1 MLKKL
6 SIAAVGLGLLIGC
19 TQMMEQRAAS
29 ITVPEVAPGAS
40 YVGNDT
46 CIECH
51 EEYTND
57 PNNVH
62 RRIASFEAYGY
73 RHGCEACHGP
83 GSAHVDAE
91 GDTDVILTFGEDG
104 LGPDEVAG
112 VCTTCH
118 QSGEQMHWASSEH
131 AFNDVTCTD
140 CHNVHYNSE
149 HYLLKE
155 KSIDLCVSCHSNQK
169 ARMYSISHHPLREGY
184 MTCDS
189 CHAPHGNATG
199 AAGMLK
205 TEERVN
211 DLCLECHAR
220 YQGPFVYE
228 HAPVAES
235 CLECH
240 DPHGT
245 VANNLLKQN
254 EPFLCLQC
262 HEGHFHGMR
271 TGVVGQLQDTFGNS
285 AINIDGSNGGGG
297 STAPGSNVGDLNI
310 EGRDS
315 HDWAQG
321 FLTKCSTCHQQ
332 VHGSDLPSQV
342 QRLHGTGL
350 TR

>member
-6 SIAAVGLGLLIGC
+6 SIAAAGLGLLIGC
-19 TQMMEQRAAS
+19 TQMIEQRVVD
-29 ITVPEVAPGAS
+29 IKVPEVAPGAM

-51 EEYTND
+51 EDNAHD
-57 PNNVH
+57 ANNVH
-62 RRIASFEAYGY
+62 MRIASFEAYGY
-73 RHGCEACHGP
+73 QHGCESCHGP

-91 GDTDVILTFGEDG
+91 GDTEVILRFGEDG
-104 LGPDEVAG
+104 MGPDEVAG
-112 VCTTCH
+112 TCTTCH

-140 CHNVHYNSE
+140 CHTVHMNSKE
-149 HYLLKE
+149 ALLKE
-155 KSIDLCVSCHSNQK
+155 KSIALCVSCHTSEK
-169 ARMYSISHHPLREGY
+169 AKMYSISHHPLKEGH

-220 YQGPFVYE
+220 YQGPYVYE

-240 DPHGT
+240 DPHGS
-245 VANNLLKQN
+245 VANNLLIQN

-271 TGVVGQLQDTFGNS
+271 TGEIGNLQDAF
-285 AINIDGSNGGGG
+285 G
-297 STAPGSNVGDLNI
+297 STVNVDGTAVNADPADPREGNLNI
-310 EGRDS
+310 VGRDA

-321 FLTKCSTCHQQ
+321 YLTKCTTCHQQ

>member
-6 SIAAVGLGLLIGC
+6 SIAAVSLGLLIGC
-19 TQMMEQRAAS
+19 TQMMEQRVAD
-29 ITVPEVAPGAS
+29 IKVPEVAPGAQ

-46 CIECH
+46 CLECH
-51 EEYTND
+51 EDLAND
-57 PNNVH
+57 EHNVH
-62 RRIASFEAYGY
+62 MRIASFEAYGY
-73 RHGCEACHGP
+73 QHGCESCHGP
-83 GSAHVDAE
+83 GSAHVDGE
-91 GDTDVILTFGEDG
+91 GDTEMILRFGEDG
-104 LGPDEVAG
+104 LGSDEVAG

-140 CHNVHYNSE
+140 CHDIHENSE
-149 HYLLKE
+149 HHLLKE

-169 ARMYSISHHPLREGY
+169 ARMYSISHHPLKEGL

-189 CHAPHGNATG
+189 CHSPHGNATG

-220 YQGPFVYE
+220 YQGPYVYE

-240 DPHGT
+240 DPHGS
-245 VANNLLKQN
+245 VANNLLIQN

-262 HEGHFHGMR
+262 HEGHFHAMR
-271 TGVVGQLQDTFGNS
+271 TGLSDNPM
-285 AINIDGSNGGGG
+285 AR
-297 STAPGSNVGDLNI
+297 STAVDFDPTTGNGTNHGSAGGDLNI
-310 EGRDS
+310 IGDGA
-315 HDWAQG
+315 HDWAEG
-321 FLTKCSTCHQQ
+321 FLTKCTTCHQQ
-332 VHGSDLPSQV
+332 VHGTDLPSQV
-342 QRLHGTGL
+342 NRLEGKGL